1 MRLLIDTNVFLEI
14 ILQQDKAEQA
24 KTLLERTENHEFF
37 ISDYSLHS
45 IGVLLFRRRQ
55 HDIFQEFLD
64 DMTLNAGMTVISVF
78 ADGMRA
84 IIEVAQKF
92 NLDFDDA
99 YQYVAAEKNDLNIVS
114 FDSDFD
120 RTERGRKTPA
130 EIQGV

>member
-24 KTLLERTENHEFF
+24 KTLLERIDNHEFF

-45 IGVLLFRRRQ
+45 IGVLLFHRRQ
-55 HDIFQEFLD
+55 HDIFREFLD

-84 IIEVAQKF
+84 IIVVAPKF
-92 NLDFDDA
+92 NLDFDNA
-99 YQYVAAEKNDLNIVS
+99 YQHVAAEKNDLNIVS

-130 EIQGV
+130 EIQSV

>member
-78 ADGMRA
+78 AHEMRA

-130 EIQGV
+130 EIQSV

>member
-1 MRLLIDTNVFLEI
+1 M
-14 ILQQDKAEQA
+14 
-24 KTLLERTENHEFF
+24 
-37 ISDYSLHS
+37 
-45 IGVLLFRRRQ
+45 LLFRRRQ

-120 RTERGRKTPA
+120 RTDRGRKTPA
-130 EIQGV
+130 EIQSV

>member
-37 ISDYSLHS
+37 ISGYSLHS

-130 EIQGV
+130 EIQSV